1 MHGPLVLSVWL
12 AKKCHFTFKNLFI
25 FIYAVYMG
33 VGGNLIGILMEDL
46 LTTSTS
52 CLAYSSTG
60 PPYILRRRRKC
71 AAPPSLS
78 LSLYQVPF
86 CVCVCPPS
94 PVIIAI
100 KNKKEEEEEEAEGTY
115 YKSLK
120 KKRVCVLCMLH
131 ARRDGNGRLYGKP

>member
-1 MHGPLVLSVWL
+1 
-12 AKKCHFTFKNLFI
+12 
-25 FIYAVYMG
+25 MG

-86 CVCVCPPS
+86 CVCVCPPPP